1 MTATIGFVLLTHTKP
16 TQTQRLVNRLNVMFD
31 EPPIVCHHDFAKC
44 ALPIKEFPTN
54 VSFVQPPSPTGWGT
68 FPTVEA
74 ALRAIKQM
82 YDAPA
87 SPDWF
92 VLLSGSDYPI
102 KPAATI
108 RSQLEGSPYDAY
120 ILHDLIQYNNWKDD
134 WWLRLCY
141 ERYCTKTWY
150 YPSLTKRLRPMRRA
164 LVLKHPLLTRPF
176 LPFSDH
182 FRCYA
187 GQFWFTANRRA
198 AEYILR
204 FYATRPRLASHYRSS
219 HVPNPEESYFNC
231 VLGNAPGLKLDNND
245 YRYIDWSRGGPHPKT
260 LGMEDL
266 PKLLSSTDHF
276 ARRLDIDHD
285 ARILD
290 ELDAAT

>member
-1 MTATIGFVLLTHTKP
+1 VTAERKFWRCVESALIKRVGMGGD
-16 TQTQRLVNRLNVMFD
+16 LN
-31 EPPIVCHHDFAKC
+31 
-44 ALPIKEFPTN
+44 
-54 VSFVQPPSPTGWGT
+54 
-68 FPTVEA
+68 
-74 ALRAIKQM
+74 
-82 YDAPA
+82 
-87 SPDWF
+87 
-92 VLLSGSDYPI
+92 
-102 KPAATI
+102 
-108 RSQLEGSPYDAY
+108 PYDAY

-150 YPSLTKRLRPMRRA
+150 YPSLTKRLRPRRRA

-219 HVPNPEESYFNC
+219 HVPNPEESYFQC
-231 VLGNAPGLKLDNND
+231 VLANAPGLKLDNND

-266 PKLLSSTDHF
+266 PKLLSSTDRF
-276 ARRLDIDHD
+276 ARRFDRHAQTWIFVVEPLTGQN
-285 ARILD
+285 RLNR
-290 ELDAAT
+290 LGRPRQTV

>member
-1 MTATIGFVLLTHTKP
+1 MMVTIGFVLLTYTKP
-16 TQTQRLVNRLNVMFD
+16 AQIQRLVNRLNVMFD
-31 EPPIVCHHDFAKC
+31 DPPIVCHHDFAKC
-44 ALPIKEFPTN
+44 TLPIKEFPTN
-54 VSFVQPPSPTGWGT
+54 VSFVQPQSPSGWGI
-68 FPTVEA
+68 FATVEA

-108 RSQLEGSPYDAY
+108 RGQLENSPYDAY
-120 ILHDLIQYNNWKDD
+120 ILRTLIQFNNWKDD
-134 WWLRLCY
+134 WWQRLCY

-150 YPSLTKRLRPMRRA
+150 YPSLTRRLRPTRRV

-204 FYATRPRLASHYRSS
+204 FYATRPRLAAHYRTS
-219 HVPNPEESYFNC
+219 HVQIPEESYFNC
-231 VLGNAPGLKLDNND
+231 VLGNAPGLKLENND
-245 YRYIDWSRGGPHPKT
+245 YRYIDWSRGGSHPKT
-260 LGMEDL
+260 LGIEDL

-276 ARRLDIDHD
+276 ARKFDIHHD